1 LWFLSCLQFPD
12 SYDFGFRAKGFG
24 LDRPAALLSAIES
37 IALSRR
43 FKRSLCGQ
51 DWFLSK
57 LKKGASASCRRAVK
71 VV

>member
-1 LWFLSCLQFPD
+1 MTSA
-12 SYDFGFRAKGFG
+12 FGPRRKGFG

-57 LKKGASASCRRAVK
+57 LKKEHPQAVDAL
-71 VV
+71 

>member
-1 LWFLSCLQFPD
+1 M
-12 SYDFGFRAKGFG
+12 K
-24 LDRPAALLSAIES
+24 RPAALLSAIES

-57 LKKGASASCRRAVK
+57 LKKRSIRKLSTRCERCENRNVVDVVLAS
-71 VV
+71 

>member
-1 LWFLSCLQFPD
+1 MTS
-12 SYDFGFRAKGFG
+12 AFG
-24 LDRPAALLSAIES
+24 LDRPSLLSAIES

-57 LKKGASASCRRAVK
+57 LKKGAPQAVDTL
-71 VV
+71 